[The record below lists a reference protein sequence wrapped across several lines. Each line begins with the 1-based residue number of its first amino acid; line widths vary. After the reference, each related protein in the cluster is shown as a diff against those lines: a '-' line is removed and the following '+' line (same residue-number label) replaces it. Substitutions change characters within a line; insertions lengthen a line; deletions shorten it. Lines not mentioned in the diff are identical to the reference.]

1 MLNLNATP
9 RPGLWRNHDFLRLWS
24 GETVAQIGAQ
34 VTQLALPLLVL
45 GVPGAGA
52 GEVGLVAGVQLLPAL
67 CVTPLA
73 GLLIDLWDR
82 RRILLGANLGR
93 ALALT
98 LVPVLY
104 LTDTLSIAALCA
116 VAFVVGA
123 CTAVFEV
130 AYIAYLPVV
139 VEQDDLVEAN
149 SKLQASYSV
158 SQIGGPGLGGLL
170 TKALGAW
177 FAILANVASYLAAF
191 VLLWSIR
198 HREPAAGGTGADRPR
213 LRDMFTSFA
222 LLWRHRVL
230 RVLTFQAG
238 WFNFCEQA
246 ILTLFLVYAVKE
258 LGMDAGGVGVVLAL
272 GALGSLLGAT
282 AAKRLGEHLG
292 FGPTLVAAM
301 GVASCA
307 PLLLALTDGPGRPAH
322 VLAVLAFG
330 LYGFGL
336 TIYNVHVVAFRQAVI
351 PLAVI
356 GRATAA
362 YRMLTYGPFPLGAF
376 VGGFLGE
383 RIGLGNSVLVTA
395 VLSVVGWLLFALV
408 GSRHIRAAQ
417 PAGTPATHG
426 TGETPETP
434 ETPQVSET
442 SQTSQTSQTPETPE
456 ICEISEISRT
466 GKTSETGTT
475 RETHAV

>member
-1 MLNLNATP
+1 MLNLEAAP

-52 GEVGLVAGVQLLPAL
+52 AEVGLVSGVQLLPAL

-82 RRILLGANLGR
+82 RRILLGVNLGR

-198 HREPAAGGTGADRPR
+198 HREPAVGGDTAADRPR
-213 LRDMFTSFA
+213 LSDILTSFA

-258 LGMDAGGVGVVLAL
+258 LEMDAGGVGVVLAL
-272 GALGSLLGAT
+272 GALGSLLGAI

-292 FGPTLVAAM
+292 FGSTLVTAM

-307 PLLLALTDGPGRPAH
+307 PLLLALTGGPGWAAH

-336 TIYNVHVVAFRQAVI
+336 TIYNVHVVAFRQSVI

-383 RIGLGNSVLVTA
+383 RIGLWNSVLVTA

-408 GSRHIRAAQ
+408 GSRHIRAAE
-417 PAGTPATHG
+417 PAGTRATDAARPSAK
-426 TGETPETP
+426 TPETP
-434 ETPQVSET
+434 ET
-442 SQTSQTSQTPETPE
+442 
-456 ICEISEISRT
+456 
-466 GKTSETGTT
+466 GKTRET